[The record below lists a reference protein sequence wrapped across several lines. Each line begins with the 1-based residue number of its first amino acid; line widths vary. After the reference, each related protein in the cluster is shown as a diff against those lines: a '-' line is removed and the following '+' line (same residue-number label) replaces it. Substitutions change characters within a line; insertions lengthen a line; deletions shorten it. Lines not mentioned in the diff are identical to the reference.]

1 MAESVHSVSVCVY
14 VMCVALSMH
23 TGPYMQITVPLSLRV
38 CSSQYYHR
46 RQLQGQPQT
55 APTPPSLLSF
65 IIIC

>member
-1 MAESVHSVSVCVY
+1 
-14 VMCVALSMH
+14 
-23 TGPYMQITVPLSLRV
+23 MQITVPLSLRV